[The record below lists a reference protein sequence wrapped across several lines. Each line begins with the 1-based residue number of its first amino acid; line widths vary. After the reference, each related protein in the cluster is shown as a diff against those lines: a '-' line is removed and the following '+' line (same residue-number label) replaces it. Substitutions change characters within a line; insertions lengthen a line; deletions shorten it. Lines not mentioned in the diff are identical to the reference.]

1 MNTESILWMGD
12 IEPWMS
18 EEIIMKSF
26 LDNNIKPKSIKMIK
40 DKRLN
45 LLRNYCF
52 INFDNMIEANQ
63 AIIQLN
69 DKKIP
74 NTNINFKLNW
84 ANQNSE
90 GCRNLYVGNLPPEV
104 DYIELY
110 SLFKSKYPS
119 VHHASIITERGV
131 SKGFGFVYFIDK
143 DDYDKCLKEMDG
155 FIFHNNALRVKERK
169 KKNEEKNE
177 DKNVIKNNYK
187 HNKLFNINN
196 DSKINQYKKM
206 NKNQI
211 NIKETN
217 KNYFYKI
224 NNNYSFYNQNNFNT
238 NQLNLNAITSF
249 YPKRKAEEDFSQ
261 ESTYSSLGGEQ
272 DLSSSNSSSSK
283 KRKFSDNIELLE
295 SDDQKTLNKKIQES
309 VDKMFEHYKYYN
321 KTSESKSIYIFNI
334 FIPIF
339 IAIVSKMIVYYCS
352 NTFPFSDSFV
362 F

>member
-1 MNTESILWMGD
+1 
-12 IEPWMS
+12 
-18 EEIIMKSF
+18 
-26 LDNNIKPKSIKMIK
+26 
-40 DKRLN
+40 
-45 LLRNYCF
+45 
-52 INFDNMIEANQ
+52 
-63 AIIQLN
+63 
-69 DKKIP
+69 
-74 NTNINFKLNW
+74 
-84 ANQNSE
+84 
-90 GCRNLYVGNLPPEV
+90 
-104 DYIELY
+104 
-110 SLFKSKYPS
+110 
-119 VHHASIITERGV
+119 
-131 SKGFGFVYFIDK
+131 
-143 DDYDKCLKEMDG
+143 MDG

-169 KKNEEKNE
+169 KKSEEKNE

-238 NQLNLNAITSF
+238 NQLNLNTITSF

-321 KTSESKSIYIFNI
+321 KTSESKFIYIFNNL
-334 FIPIF
+334 FLF
-339 IAIVSKMIVYYCS
+339 LLL
-352 NTFPFSDSFV
+352 
-362 F
+362 